1 MQDLPAETSRATRDR
16 IAEVLTGRAVSE
28 IW

>member
-1 MQDLPAETSRATRDR
+1 LPPETSRATRDR
-16 IAEVLTGRAVSE
+16 ISEVMTGRAVSE